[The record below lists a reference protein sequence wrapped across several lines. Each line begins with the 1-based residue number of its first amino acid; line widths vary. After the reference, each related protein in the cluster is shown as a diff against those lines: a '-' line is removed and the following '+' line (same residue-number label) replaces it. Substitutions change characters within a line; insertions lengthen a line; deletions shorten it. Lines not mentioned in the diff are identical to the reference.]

1 MAELEQ
7 LLTMLRE
14 YRGLADTDC
23 LTLPPTAYFSPD
35 LQHLEL
41 DRIFRREWLC
51 VGRQEQVPK
60 PGDYY
65 TIDVVGEPV
74 VVVRGEDGV
83 VRALNTICRHR
94 YMPVVEGAGNLKRF
108 TCPYHSWMYGLDGN
122 LAAAPYMEGSARFD
136 KATCRLPEYR
146 LESWYGFL

>member
-7 LLTMLRE
+7 LLTTLRE

-23 LTLPPTAYFSPD
+23 LTLPPAAYFSAD

-41 DRIFRREWLC
+41 ERIFRREWLC
-51 VGRQEQVPK
+51 VGREEQVPK

-65 TIDVVGEPV
+65 TVDLIGEPV

-83 VRALNTICRHR
+83 VRALNTIWPLPRWQRSSSCRPPKPSTAIPR
-94 YMPVVEGAGNLKRF
+94 P
-108 TCPYHSWMYGLDGN
+108 
-122 LAAAPYMEGSARFD
+122 SAQP
-136 KATCRLPEYR
+136 LS
-146 LESWYGFL
+146 LN